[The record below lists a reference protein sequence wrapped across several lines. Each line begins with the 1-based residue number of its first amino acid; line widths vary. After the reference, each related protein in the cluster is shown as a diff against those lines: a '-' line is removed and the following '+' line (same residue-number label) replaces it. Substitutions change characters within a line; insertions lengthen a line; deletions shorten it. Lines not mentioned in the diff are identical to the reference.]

1 MVLMMSFWTPASK
14 MQKTLFEE
22 KMILLHSALH
32 IGVSGKVM
40 RKSFSKRLKPFNIH
54 HNNSIKFNITNAV

>member
-1 MVLMMSFWTPASK
+1 